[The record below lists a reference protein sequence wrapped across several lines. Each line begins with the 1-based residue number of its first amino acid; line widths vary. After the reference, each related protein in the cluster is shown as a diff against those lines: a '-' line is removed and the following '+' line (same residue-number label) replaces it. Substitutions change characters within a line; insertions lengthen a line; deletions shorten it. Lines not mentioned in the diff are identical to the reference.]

1 MSEAPADRKTGIW
14 PKGRAIY
21 VETVLVILLAI
32 VSMSLQYGR
41 IDSVILLSLEL
52 WVRILESLCIW
63 FANKFTLDYLLQ
75 SRSDSNKVSQ
85 FLPFQMTLASV
96 AVTSIIYFI
105 FYPVLLY
112 LSDWKFIWANFLQG
126 LFIASGLSLLFVIFD
141 PGIHIWQSWWN
152 DGEFLFR
159 KKESG

>member
-1 MSEAPADRKTGIW
+1 M
-14 PKGRAIY
+14 
-21 VETVLVILLAI
+21 
-32 VSMSLQYGR
+32 
-41 IDSVILLSLEL
+41 
-52 WVRILESLCIW
+52 CIW

-85 FLPFQMTLASV
+85 FLPFEMTLASV

-112 LSDWKFIWANFLQG
+112 LSDWKFIWAKFLQG
-126 LFIASGLSLLFVIFD
+126 LFITSGLSLLIVIFYA
-141 PGIHIWQSWWN
+141 GIHIWQSWWN

-159 KKESG
+159 QKDSGRAESEWKDFITIKSPGGTVKIDLNDVRYFISEFKIVFLVAASGKMGHPL